1 MLPNGWVYVLYAL
14 PQTLKLSTTLHWAYN
29 IYTLLCT
36 VIFIKMVNEII
47 KQCSDLSLAEI
58 EALRYELL
66 ILYRDKFESMYKTV
80 EIYPGKRIEEKI
92 KKETG
97 FHCYHKPCEGYSM
110 GRGTHVIVIPIEKYS
125 DDLKTELKS
134 KYDY

>member
-1 MLPNGWVYVLYAL
+1 
-14 PQTLKLSTTLHWAYN
+14 
-29 IYTLLCT
+29 
-36 VIFIKMVNEII
+36 MVNEII
-47 KQCSDLSLAEI
+47 KQCSDLSLTEI

-80 EIYPGKRIEEKI
+80 ETYPGEIIEEKI

-97 FHCYHKPCEGYSM
+97 FRCYHKPCEGYSM

>member
-1 MLPNGWVYVLYAL
+1 MSEQIRENIRNLSDYGSILPLIQSLQVKSFNY
-14 PQTLKLSTTLHWAYN
+14 KK
-29 IYTLLCT
+29 I
-36 VIFIKMVNEII
+36 VNSPATGE
-47 KQCSDLSLAEI
+47 
-58 EALRYELL
+58 
-66 ILYRDKFESMYKTV
+66 
-80 EIYPGKRIEEKI
+80 RIDEKI
-92 KKETG
+92 KNETG

>member
-1 MLPNGWVYVLYAL
+1 
-14 PQTLKLSTTLHWAYN
+14 
-29 IYTLLCT
+29 
-36 VIFIKMVNEII
+36 MVNEII
-47 KQCSDLSLAEI
+47 KQCSDLSLTEI

-80 EIYPGKRIEEKI
+80 EIYTGERIEEKI

-97 FHCYHKPCEGYSM
+97 FPCYHKPCEGYSM

-134 KYDY
+134 KYDYWCGYIMVHNGECLCSWGLENTALSK

>member
-1 MLPNGWVYVLYAL
+1 
-14 PQTLKLSTTLHWAYN
+14 
-29 IYTLLCT
+29 
-36 VIFIKMVNEII
+36 MVNEII
-47 KQCSDLSLAEI
+47 KQCSDLSLTEI
-58 EALRYELL
+58 EALRYKLL

-80 EIYPGKRIEEKI
+80 EIYPGERIEEKI

-97 FHCYHKPCEGYSM
+97 FHCYYKPCEGYSM